1 MNMPENIRE
10 FLREHLIGLRQ
21 TMNLNHFK
29 IDLVF
34 CNLRNATM
42 AIEVDFRYLDATI
55 DIDRKTVIQ
64 MWDMGRKRRI
74 LECLAH
80 ECSHILTQELTDPL
94 HWKGVSYKKQTK
106 EQKHYEE
113 RVTEHVSRLAL
124 ELYLLEGNIK
134 L

>member
-1 MNMPENIRE
+1 MPENIRE
-10 FLREHLIGLRQ
+10 FLREHLVGLRQ

-34 CNLRNATM
+34 CNLKAATM

-55 DIDRKTVIQ
+55 DIDRKSVID

-74 LECLAH
+74 LECLSH
-80 ECSHILTQELTDPL
+80 EISHILTQELTDPL
-94 HWKGVSYKKQTK
+94 HWKGINYKKLGK
-106 EQKHYEE
+106 KGKHYEE
-113 RVTEHVSRLAL
+113 RVTEHFSRIAL
-124 ELYLLEGNIK
+124 ELYLLQNKVK